1 MCVWM
6 CVEFPIYKEPVI
18 ELWPK
23 PRRLEMMMR
32 LFLFIQ
38 LRQNNVH
45 NFFHNCLH
53 IMERTMEYLWLIWR
67 WWWWWWIWYFCFI
80 TCMIPYI
87 IVFIY
92 ARCFRYYV
100 RIVHFECPK
109 KKYMFYVSLLNKNID
124 PWLLHSKLKENMLMR
139 IQAGDPV
146 ARYFGLKRGQ
156 VIISLTC
163 KVGSL
168 L

>member
-1 MCVWM
+1 M
-6 CVEFPIYKEPVI
+6 K
-18 ELWPK
+18 K
-23 PRRLEMMMR
+23 RLEMMMR

-53 IMERTMEYLWLIWR
+53 IMEEAYVQQWNIFG
-67 WWWWWWIWYFCFI
+67 WYDADDDDGEFDIFASLHAWSRI
-80 TCMIPYI
+80 L
-87 IVFIY
+87 FFSFKY
-92 ARCFRYYV
+92 AHCFRYYV
-100 RIVHFECPK
+100 RMYIYILNVPK
-109 KKYMFYVSLLNKNID
+109 KITFYVSLLNKNVD

-156 VIISLTC
+156 VTISLTC
-163 KVGSL
+163 KVESL